1 MDQSRDTNAVPV
13 INIFIYTTVIVF
25 VLLGTYTTPA
35 ARQDLALSR
44 LATIYSLAE
53 HGTFYIDSAD
63 GEAPNPFAPY
73 TVDKVMARGRILS
86 SKPPVLPLMM
96 TGEYLVLRDFF
107 GLELADESDRPVI
120 IRILTLTFMGIPF
133 VLTVLIFDRT
143 IALFAIDSLIRHL
156 MMLFLAFG
164 TQLWGYSLIINNHI
178 PGTFFLM
185 LSVYFALGLIYGKWK
200 PSAWRFAAFGMAAGL
215 VLTID
220 MPAAVWPAIAGLCLG
235 YHFPRKTLTW
245 GALAVAVPVAVHAG
259 VMMHVTGSPL
269 PVQMHP
275 EMYLYENAYWRHPR
289 GIDALNE
296 PKGTYLFHM
305 TFGRCGIFI
314 LYPVLIA
321 GLLTP
326 VRYLLGRKVRFNR
339 PILLGALGFVIL
351 TAYYCFRTNNYGG
364 VTYGFRWYI
373 AAMPVLL
380 LMGVPVYEKLRARWE
395 WVFVGLIFGL
405 SFFSAW
411 EATRATFYTGQEW
424 PCRFLGPNA
433 PVEQPQ

>member
-1 MDQSRDTNAVPV
+1 M
-13 INIFIYTTVIVF
+13 
-25 VLLGTYTTPA
+25 
-35 ARQDLALSR
+35 
-44 LATIYSLAE
+44 
-53 HGTFYIDSAD
+53 
-63 GEAPNPFAPY
+63 
-73 TVDKVMARGRILS
+73 LS

-96 TGEYLVLRDFF
+96 TGEYVLLRYLF
-107 GLELADESDRPVI
+107 GLDLKNESDRADI

-133 VLTVLIFDRT
+133 ILTVFVFDRT
-143 IALFAIDSLIRHL
+143 IALFAVDPLIRHL

-164 TQLWGYSLIINNHI
+164 TQLWGYSLFINNHI

-185 LSVYFALGLIYGKWK
+185 LSVYLALGLIYRKWK
-200 PSAWRFAAFGMAAGL
+200 PAGWRFLLFGVAAGL

-220 MPAAVWPAIAGLCLG
+220 IPASIWPAIAGLCLM
-235 YHFPRKTLTW
+235 YHFPRKTLSW
-245 GALAVAVPVAVHAG
+245 GAPAVAVPVAVHAG
-259 VMMHVTGSPL
+259 VMMHATGSPL

-321 GLLTP
+321 GLLSP
-326 VRYLLGRKVRFNR
+326 LVYILGKGLRFHR

-351 TAYYCFRTNNYGG
+351 TAYYCLRTNNYGG
-364 VTYGFRWYI
+364 GADGVRWDI
-373 AAMPVLL
+373 SAMAILFF
-380 LMGVPVYEKLRARWE
+380 MGVPVYEKLRVRWK
-395 WVFVGLIFGL
+395 WIFVGLMFGL

-411 EATRATFYTGQEW
+411 EATRSTFYTGQEW
-424 PCRFLGPNA
+424 PCQFLGPNA
-433 PVEQPQ
+433 PVDHQ